1 MNDRQRIAYAAP
13 CARAHETL
21 NPDFRRIMRWKG
33 MTVSS
38 IVTVNK

>member
-1 MNDRQRIAYAAP
+1 MTPRQLTAYGAP
-13 CARAHETL
+13 CARAYETL
-21 NPDFRRIMRWKG
+21 RPDFRMVMRWKG